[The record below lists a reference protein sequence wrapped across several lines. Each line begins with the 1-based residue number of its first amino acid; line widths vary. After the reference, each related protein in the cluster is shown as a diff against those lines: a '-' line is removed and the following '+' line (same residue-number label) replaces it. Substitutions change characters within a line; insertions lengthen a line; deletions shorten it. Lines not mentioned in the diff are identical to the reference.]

1 MGVAKNIGVDIVFGS
16 RDEGVNT
23 GIASVQAKLNKFS
36 GKLSSIGQKLSI
48 GVSAPLTA
56 LGGVALKMST
66 DFNASMANVATLIPD
81 NISRIEQLKAEVQ
94 DMSIEVGKS
103 TEDLA
108 GGLFQ
113 VVSAFGD
120 SADAAEI
127 LRINARGAAAGLAT
141 TTDAINLTSAV
152 TKAYGDTSAEAVQ
165 RVTDLAF
172 QTNKLGQTTFPEMAA
187 AMGRAVPLAKALGV
201 SQEELFGATA
211 TLTGVTGNTAE
222 VMTQLRAT
230 YQAFLKPTKEMADA
244 MSPVAEQLI
253 KQGQITG
260 PLAQEFLALNS
271 RIAEASIK
279 YGELTRAGKGNSAE
293 AKGLQKTLKGLHESL
308 QETVG
313 GLGSGIVQS
322 QGFQSTLNQMA
333 EAAGGNSAVLGK
345 MFGSVEAINAVLA
358 LTGSQAENL
367 TTKTQ
372 AMSEVTGVA
381 NQAFKDQTEGI
392 NKSGFTMQQ
401 LSQKTQVITQR
412 IGDGLAP
419 AFNALLDLATP
430 VVDFALELVT
440 AFTNADPVT
449 QKIVAA
455 VVGLAAAAGPVALA
469 LSGIVSVVST
479 LTPLIVALT
488 GPVGLAV
495 AALAGVIAVV
505 ANWETV
511 KTEVVRLANAL
522 VDGVKTALMGR
533 FNAIVN
539 SVKNSVGSVTGFFAD
554 MYEKVVG
561 HSYVPDMVTRIQQE
575 FSSLDTVMVAPAE
588 KATSS
593 VTDAFDRMSESV
605 SGLNAGAGSSPFG
618 EMSRQAEE
626 SVSFMDTLFRGFSF
640 NLQTVFEDI
649 RSSAGYVWGA
659 LQTQFTASL
668 AGMIQGT
675 ATFAEFTKNLY
686 STVLQA
692 GLNLIF
698 TLATQWALAELLKVN
713 ASKTALAETTA
724 VDQARLAMTTQTE
737 ASRVAVITAANA
749 AIAQSALV
757 SVVAITTVANAS
769 LSVLEFTLQAIVG
782 FMLAVAAVVSAAPLV
797 GPPLA
802 AQISAAAGAAEG
814 VGSAAIAS
822 AAAGIQASAGAA
834 IVTLG
839 KLSFGGIPV
848 LGNGGIVSTP
858 TLAMIGEK
866 HQKEAVIPLDR
877 LDSYLSGGSQTL
889 ILEVDGRRMM
899 ERLIP
904 HMPKVVRMKLG
915 ASL

>member
-1 MGVAKNIGVDIVFGS
+1 MGTAAKNIGVDVVFGS
-16 RDEGVNT
+16 RDESVDA
-23 GIASVQAKLNKFS
+23 GIEAVQAKLNKFS
-36 GKLSSIGQKLSI
+36 GKLSSIGQKLSL

-56 LGGVALKMST
+56 LGGVALNMST
-66 DFNASMANVATLIPD
+66 DFNAAMANVATLIPD
-81 NISRIEQLKAEVQ
+81 NIARIEELKTVVQ
-94 DMSIEVGKS
+94 DMSIEVGKG
-103 TEDLA
+103 TEDLS

-152 TKAYGDTSAEAVQ
+152 TKAYGDTSADAVQ

-211 TLTGVTGNTAE
+211 TLTGVTGNTSE

-260 PLAQEFLALNS
+260 PLAQEFLALTS
-271 RIAEASIK
+271 RIAEASTK
-279 YGELTRAGKGNSAE
+279 YGELTRAGKGNSTE

-308 QETVG
+308 RETVG

-322 QGFQSTLNQMA
+322 QGFQNTLNQMA

-367 TTKTQ
+367 TIKTQ
-372 AMSEVTGVA
+372 AMSDVTGA
-381 NQAFKDQTEGI
+381 SDQAFRDQTEGI

-401 LSQKTQVITQR
+401 LAQKTQVITQR

-419 AFNALLDLATP
+419 ALNTLLDLATP
-430 VVDFALELVT
+430 VVDVALDLVT

-479 LTPLIVALT
+479 LTPLFVALT
-488 GPVGLAV
+488 GPVGLTV
-495 AALAGVIAVV
+495 AALAGVVAVV

-511 KTEVVRLANAL
+511 KTEVVRLANSTVEGIKAAL
-522 VDGVKTALMGR
+522 IGR
-533 FNAIVN
+533 FNGIIN
-539 SVKNSVGSVTGFFAD
+539 SVKGSVDSVTGFFED
-554 MYEKVVG
+554 MYDKVVG

-575 FSSLDTVMVAPAE
+575 FASLDTVMVAPAE
-588 KATSS
+588 KAATNVSD
-593 VTDAFDRMSESV
+593 TFQDMSESI
-605 SGLNAGAGSSPFG
+605 SGLNAGTGSSPFTA
-618 EMSRQAEE
+618 MSMQAEE
-626 SVSFMDTLFRGFSF
+626 SVSFMETLFRGFSF

-649 RSSAGYVWGA
+649 RSAAGYVWGA
-659 LQTQFTASL
+659 LQTQFTSSL

-675 ATFAEFTKNLY
+675 ETFAEFTKTLY
-686 STVLQA
+686 STLLQT

-698 TLATQWALAELLKVN
+698 TLSTQWALAEILKGK
-713 ASKTALAETTA
+713 ASATTAEASMVADEARLASGVTTDTALALSTA
-724 VDQARLAMTTQTE
+724 ATSKAGLAAAAASISASGAMGE
-737 ASRVAVITAANA
+737 AAVAVMATIGS
-749 AIAQSALV
+749 AIAGLFASIAAGLTASVYGAVFAPPFAAAASAIE
-757 SVVAITTVANAS
+757 AATVAWSVPAATAIGTTTKGALGTLAG
-769 LSVLEFTLQAIVG
+769 LSVPA
-782 FMLAVAAVVSAAPLV
+782 
-797 GPPLA
+797 
-802 AQISAAAGAAEG
+802 
-814 VGSAAIAS
+814 
-822 AAAGIQASAGAA
+822 
-834 IVTLG
+834 
-839 KLSFGGIPV
+839 
-848 LGNGGIVSTP
+848 LGNGGIVSAP

-877 LDSYLSGGSQTL
+877 LDSYAGNGSQTL

-915 ASL
+915 AAL